1 MRIGVPREIKNHEY
15 RVGLTPASVQEL
27 VGHGHVVL
35 VESGAGDAIGYDDA
49 SYRQAGAQ
57 LVACEQVFS
66 DSDLIVKV
74 KEPQAEERQR
84 LRPGQTLFT
93 YLHLAAEETLTLAL
107 GALLGRQLH
116 QLPEMRSIDLVINTP
131 THWKRR
137 LQRGISSTELL
148 LTGILSQLNLPHAS
162 GLLRCT
168 RSTGKQGMLSA
179 SQRQRN
185 VSKAFRITVPHR
197 IRDQHLLVV
206 DDVMTSGAT
215 LNEIARI
222 LHRAGARRISNV
234 VLARG
239 YSLS

>member
-93 YLHLAAEETLTLAL
+93 YGWSEVVVYFWLTSAPADFKS
-107 GALLGRQLH
+107 GK
-116 QLPEMRSIDLVINTP
+116 SIKNAQIT
-131 THWKRR
+131 R
-137 LQRGISSTELL
+137 LF
-148 LTGILSQLNLPHAS
+148 
-162 GLLRCT
+162 LR
-168 RSTGKQGMLSA
+168 
-179 SQRQRN
+179 
-185 VSKAFRITVPHR
+185 F
-197 IRDQHLLVV
+197 
-206 DDVMTSGAT
+206 
-215 LNEIARI
+215 
-222 LHRAGARRISNV
+222 
-234 VLARG
+234 
-239 YSLS
+239 